1 MLACVFA
8 SHKQRSI
15 DRSNIRARNQRIF
28 CQGMDGKEN
37 FPKLRFQYF
46 LERAKVMRRI
56 NLLLRTNKVNIIVA
70 NFFLGNNFCENVDQA
85 VSKRTVIWKLQCL
98 ACILNYCSY
107 SLIWNVKTY
116 CRLSSKNQLM
126 ITNTTLVLLVDQ
138 HLHQI

>member
-8 SHKQRSI
+8 SNKQHSI

-28 CQGMDGKEN
+28 CQGMHGKEN

-98 ACILNYCSY
+98 ACHFEL
-107 SLIWNVKTY
+107 LQLLLHLERKTY

-126 ITNTTLVLLVDQ
+126 VINTTLVFQ
-138 HLHQI
+138 KTR